1 MITENNPISGFETF
15 LFGRARGHV
24 RGAGWTHCR
33 RTCHPWRAMPT
44 PTEKGPE
51 RSSLR
56 GAQFIGLGIEMVVPI
71 VLLMYVGY
79 RLDAWLGSKPWLF
92 LLGALLGIAVGFY
105 GMFKR
110 VGIIGNRSG
119 EKR

>member
-1 MITENNPISGFETF
+1 MET
-15 LFGRARGHV
+15 
-24 RGAGWTHCR
+24 
-33 RTCHPWRAMPT
+33 PP
-44 PTEKGPE
+44 EKGPE
-51 RSSLR
+51 ERSLQ
-56 GAQFIGLGIEMVVPI
+56 GTQFIGLGVEMVVPI

-110 VGIIGNRSG
+110 VGIIGNRRG

>member
-1 MITENNPISGFETF
+1 MET
-15 LFGRARGHV
+15 
-24 RGAGWTHCR
+24 
-33 RTCHPWRAMPT
+33 PP
-44 PTEKGPE
+44 EKGSTGPA
-51 RSSLR
+51 LK
-56 GAQFIGLGIEMVVPI
+56 GTQFIGLGFEMVAPI

-110 VGIIGNRSG
+110 VGIIGNRGG
-119 EKR
+119 EK

>member
-1 MITENNPISGFETF
+1 LKKGWERVPR
-15 LFGRARGHV
+15 LDPVA
-24 RGAGWTHCR
+24 GAVQC
-33 RTCHPWRAMPT
+33 WRAMEKPPEKSPGGPT
-44 PTEKGPE
+44 IQ
-51 RSSLR
+51 

-119 EKR
+119 EK